1 MQNPSSN
8 PDNHD
13 GTGGLQWSDAITQ
26 YDEAHLFT
34 YAQLLDAAAAGASRS
49 QMIESILGLDS
60 RHAASEAQ
68 LSLHLKRAQWI
79 RTTGYC
85 QLLSQ

>member
-1 MQNPSSN
+1 MHSPSSN

-13 GTGGLQWSDAITQ
+13 GIGGFLWSDAVTR

-49 QMIESILGLDS
+49 QMIENILGLDP

-79 RTTGYC
+79 RTTGYR
-85 QLLSQ
+85 QLLSE